1 VLYYFKLQNLHFDY
15 LKYIILF
22 ILDALI
28 RKTLRIASYLKLIS
42 VII

>member
-1 VLYYFKLQNLHFDY
+1 VLYNFKLQTLQFDY
-15 LKYIILF
+15 LKHIILL

-28 RKTLRIASYLKLIS
+28 RKTYRIASYLKLIS